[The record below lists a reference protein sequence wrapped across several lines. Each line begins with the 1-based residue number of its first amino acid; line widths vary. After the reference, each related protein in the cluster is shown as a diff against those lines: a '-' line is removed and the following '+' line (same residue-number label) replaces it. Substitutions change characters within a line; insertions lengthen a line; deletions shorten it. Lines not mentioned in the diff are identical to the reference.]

1 MGTDQRQYEI
11 SRSMDNIFMA
21 KRTPRLQVPD
31 LGEPYNDRLTVEAF
45 LKDNT
50 KTQEAA
56 SLLRSK
62 LMEREAFRS
71 KLVQELA
78 NKRGISYEEMW
89 SQILTGKAKKM
100 TSEESAGLEQLQP
113 NSDEE

>member
-1 MGTDQRQYEI
+1 
-11 SRSMDNIFMA
+11 MA
-21 KRTPRLQVPD
+21 KRKPRLQVPD

-45 LKDNT
+45 LKDNSP
-50 KTQEAA
+50 TQEAA

-78 NKRGISYEEMW
+78 TKRGISFDEMW
-89 SQILTGKAKKM
+89 SQILTGKAQKM
-100 TSEESAGLEQLQP
+100 TPDESSRLGNLEPQSEEE
-113 NSDEE
+113 